1 MLTLSYKRRCLSY
14 TALSL
19 ALALPFSARGELLY
33 RSLELKNGKE
43 AWSEERRYSELADV
57 AFPRQGV
64 KPGKVVAEEVRV
76 VVAGTILPADG
87 ASAEIMAAMVRGGRH
102 RISGNQ
108 ITLSSDGG
116 DMEAAMQIGRQLRRL
131 GIFTRIAQPDQCMS
145 ACVFAFMG
153 GERRTVAGKLGIHRP
168 YFPTTTESGDRIAR
182 YRALQRA
189 VREYVE
195 EMDFP
200 QSFYEAVMLVP
211 PESMNY
217 LQAADLKRFYLEG
230 ISPSSE
236 EAADAAAA
244 RRLNLSMTD
253 YLKLKAA
260 QPGCALAGAIGE
272 RGCIKNAHAV
282 PVLRY
287 AGETA
292 TGASIQP

>member
-1 MLTLSYKRRCLSY
+1 MLAFSYICRCLSY
-14 TALSL
+14 TALAV
-19 ALALPFSARGELLY
+19 ALFLPFSSRGELLY
-33 RSLELKNGKE
+33 RSLEQVNGKE
-43 AWSEERRYSELADV
+43 TWSEARRYSELADI
-57 AFPRQGV
+57 AFPSQPTKAR
-64 KPGKVVAEEVRV
+64 VAGQEVRV
-76 VVAGTILPADG
+76 TVSGTIQPGDG
-87 ASAEIMAAMVRGGRH
+87 ASAEIMARLVQSGRH
-102 RISGNQ
+102 KISGNQ
-108 ITLSSDGG
+108 VTLVSDGG
-116 DMEAAMQIGRQLRRL
+116 DMEAAMQIGRQLRKL
-131 GIFTRIAQPDQCMS
+131 GVFTKIAANDQCMS

-189 VREYVE
+189 VREYVD

-211 PESMNY
+211 PESMQF

-244 RRLNLSMTD
+244 RRLNRSMLD
-253 YLKLKAA
+253 YQKLKAA

-272 RGCIKNAHAV
+272 RGCTKNAQAV

-292 TGASIQP
+292 TGANVQP

>member
-1 MLTLSYKRRCLSY
+1 MLTFSYICRCLSY
-14 TALSL
+14 TALAV
-19 ALALPFSARGELLY
+19 ALFLPFSSRGELLY

-43 AWSEERRYSELADV
+43 VWSEERRYSELADV
-57 AFPRQGV
+57 AVARQGV
-64 KPGKVVAEEVRV
+64 KSGKAEEVRV

-87 ASAEIMAAMVRGGRH
+87 ASVEVMAAMVRSGRH

-108 ITLSSDGG
+108 ITLASDGG
-116 DMEAAMQIGRQLRRL
+116 DMEAAMQIGRHLRKL
-131 GIFTRIAQPDQCMS
+131 GVFTKISQQDQCMS

-189 VREYVE
+189 VREYVD

-211 PESMNY
+211 PESMQF

-244 RRLNLSMTD
+244 RRLNLTMVD

-272 RGCIKNAHAV
+272 RGCTKNAQAV
-282 PVLRY
+282 PVLRH
-287 AGETA
+287 AGATA

>member
-1 MLTLSYKRRCLSY
+1 MSVFSYTRRCLSY
-14 TALSL
+14 TALF
-19 ALALPFSARGELLY
+19 AAVALPFSARGELLF
-33 RSLELKNGKE
+33 RSLELVGGKE
-43 AWSEERRYSELADV
+43 TWSEARRYSELADI
-57 AFPRQGV
+57 AFPSR
-64 KPGKVVAEEVRV
+64 PTSPKVVQQEVRV
-76 VVAGTILPADG
+76 TVSGTILPGDG
-87 ASAEIMAAMVRGGRH
+87 ASAEIMARLVQSGRH
-102 RISGNQ
+102 KISGNQ
-108 ITLSSDGG
+108 VTLVSDGG
-116 DMEAAMQIGRQLRRL
+116 DMEAAMQIGRQLRKL
-131 GIFTRIAQPDQCMS
+131 GIFTKIAANDQCMS

-168 YFPTTTESGDRIAR
+168 YFPTTTESSDRIPR

-189 VREYVE
+189 VRDYVD

-211 PESMNY
+211 PESMQF

-244 RRLNLSMTD
+244 RRLNLTMVD

-272 RGCIKNAHAV
+272 RGCTKNAQAI
-282 PVLRY
+282 PVLRH

-292 TGASIQP
+292 TGANIQP

>member
-1 MLTLSYKRRCLSY
+1 MSVFSYICRYLSY
-14 TALSL
+14 TAFF
-19 ALALPFSARGELLY
+19 AAVALPFSARGELLF
-33 RSLELKNGKE
+33 RSLELVGGKE
-43 AWSEERRYSELADV
+43 TWSEARKYSELADI
-57 AFPRQGV
+57 AFPSR
-64 KPGKVVAEEVRV
+64 PTSPKVAQQEVRV
-76 VVAGTILPADG
+76 SLSGTIQPGDG
-87 ASAEIMAAMVRGGRH
+87 AGAEIMAALVKSGRH
-102 RISGNQ
+102 KISGNQ
-108 ITLSSDGG
+108 ITLASDGG
-116 DMEAAMQIGRQLRRL
+116 DMEAAMVIGRLLRKH
-131 GIFTRIAQPDQCMS
+131 GIFTRIAEKDQCMS

-153 GERRTVAGKLGIHRP
+153 GERRSVAGKLGIHRP
-168 YFPTTTESGDRIAR
+168 YFPHTTDTPDRITR
-182 YRALQRA
+182 YRVLQRA

-211 PESMNY
+211 PESMQF

-244 RRLNLSMTD
+244 RRLNLTMVD

-272 RGCIKNAHAV
+272 RGCTRTAQSV
-282 PVLRY
+282 PVLRH
-287 AGETA
+287 AGATA